1 MRSRLTN
8 EFAQSRASSHMFVK
22 NLEEPEGLPDL
33 GTGVAVNHG
42 FMTACENNKNSESEW
57 RESGHFIHS
66 SSQTVLGLTSWTP
79 NATQRGSSLEVWVP
93 RGSFMGA
100 WVRTGRD
107 KYLIMCI
114 KHAPALPSG
123 ESLSLSLSL
132 CWLHKGPSKREE
144 NRPAEV
150 ESLPF
155 LKACRNTK
163 HSQRTP
169 SRYYS
174 FQSYHLKACLQDISV
189 QLFIHYHFNEN
200 DSFVL
205 ALFCHKWETLPVLML
220 KSEVTLEALRV
231 LCHLPNKS
239 FGNILDFTKVV
250 TTCLYLTHEGH
261 MINILAHK
269 SCKAHTYSW
278 LMESGS
284 SYPCLSFYYFLNK
297 WKNLEIFL
305 VLVYLK
311 NK

>member
-8 EFAQSRASSHMFVK
+8 EFAQSRASSHKFVK

-42 FMTACENNKNSESEW
+42 FMTACEN
-57 RESGHFIHS
+57 HFIHS

-79 NATQRGSSLEVWVP
+79 NATQIGSSLEVWVP

-114 KHAPALPSG
+114 KHAPALPSA
-123 ESLSLSLSL
+123 ESLSLSL
-132 CWLHKGPSKREE
+132 CWLHKGPSQREE
-144 NRPAEV
+144 NRPVEV
-150 ESLPF
+150 GPLPF
-155 LKACRNTK
+155 LKACRNTR
-163 HSQRTP
+163 HSQRTA
-169 SRYYS
+169 SRDYS
-174 FQSYHLKACLQDISV
+174 FQPYHLKACLQDISV
-189 QLFIHYHFNEN
+189 RWFIHYHFNEN

-220 KSEVTLEALRV
+220 KCEVTLEALRV

-261 MINILAHK
+261 MTNTLAHK
-269 SCKAHTYSW
+269 SCKAQTYSW

-284 SYPCLSFYYFLNK
+284 SYLCLSFCYFLDR

-305 VLVYLK
+305 VLVYLT